1 MNFQCPKCTFNGHPH
16 LSETGPHTKATCPD
30 CGAYIKMV
38 SRDELDAIVTATNLA
53 WSKEDV
59 VDEPV
64 VEVTLTIKTMAP
76 ASHHPEILNRV
87 KKSLETGFTSGEG
100 NIEKPF
106 DQHPYHYDFYY
117 E

>member
-38 SRDELDAIVTATNLA
+38 SRDELDAIVTASNLA
-53 WSKEDV
+53 WTKEDV
-59 VDEPV
+59 VDASA
-64 VEVTLTIKTMAP
+64 VETTLVIKTMAP
-76 ASHHPEILNRV
+76 ADYHPEILNRV
-87 KKSLETGFTSGEG
+87 KKSLENGFTSGNG
-100 NIEKPF
+100 RISRVF
-106 DQHPYHYDFYY
+106 DETYNYDFYY